1 MSGKGHSVAEGP
13 AAKKA
18 RKAFLFLRLTGIVIF
33 VIVLVRADL
42 GEIWGYLKNT
52 DPYLLFLG
60 VFFQLGVLLL
70 KGIRWHVLVNS
81 REEPRSWQRSL
92 GEFFESYAMG
102 VITPGRMGELLKAGY
117 EKHRTGI
124 VSSGVRVIVERG
136 FDIGFF
142 LLFAGFSLTLA
153 GLTDIPEILGWAIVA
168 AGIAALII
176 AFLLLLSR
184 KTLFLV
190 SAFLMKIR
198 ILKESLTYRERTTME
213 SSVILLLSATGNFSY
228 FVSCYFLATAV
239 GIEAAFLFIAGGVAI
254 AGFINML
261 PVTVMGL
268 GTRELTFLYVFSE
281 FLRPQV
287 LAFSGLVF
295 LVAQIG
301 GGLISLLAGELLLL
315 NKKPKEE

>member
-1 MSGKGHSVAEGP
+1 MKDNKHRDAAGP

-18 RKAFLFLRLTGIVIF
+18 RKAFLFLRVTGIVLF
-33 VIVLVRADL
+33 IVVLIRADL
-42 GEIWGYLKNT
+42 GEIWSYLKDT
-52 DPYLLFLG
+52 DLHLLFLG
-60 VFFQLGVLLL
+60 IFFQLGVLLL
-70 KGIRWHVLVNS
+70 KGVRWHVLVNS
-81 REEPRSWQRSL
+81 AEEPRSWKRSL

-117 EKHRTGI
+117 ENHRTGI
-124 VSSGVRVIVERG
+124 IGSGVRVIVERG

-142 LLFAGFSLTLA
+142 LLFAGFSLSLTA
-153 GLTDIPEILGWAIVA
+153 LTDLPGLLGWALIA
-168 AGIAALII
+168 AGTAALMV

-184 KTLFLV
+184 NTLLLV
-190 SAFLMKIR
+190 SRLLIKAR
-198 ILKESLTYRERTTME
+198 ILKEPLAYRERTTLE
-213 SSVILLLSATGNFSY
+213 SAVILLLSATGNFSY
-228 FVSCYFLATAV
+228 FVSCYFLALAV
-239 GIEAAFLFIAGGVAI
+239 GIEAGFLFIAGGVAI

-268 GTRELTFLYVFSE
+268 GTREVTFLYVFNE
-281 FLRPQV
+281 FIRPQV

-301 GGLISLLAGELLLL
+301 GGLVSLLAGELLLL